1 MIIKQVEIFAIH
13 LPLID
18 PFIISYATYDTMPS
32 IILKVT
38 TDTGVVGYGEA
49 VPDEHV
55 TGESWEST
63 YAVLKHQLV
72 PAIIGESP
80 MAFEKL
86 HDKMNKVVKDVQQQK
101 QLLILLA
108 SILLGKR

>member
-1 MIIKQVEIFAIH
+1 
-13 LPLID
+13 
-18 PFIISYATYDTMPS
+18 MPS

-86 HDKMNKVVKDVQQQK
+86 HFPSN
-101 QLLILLA
+101 IEA
-108 SILLGKR
+108 SNIDRCFCCWYIFHNFIHFIM

>member
-1 MIIKQVEIFAIH
+1 MKIQQVEIFAIN
-13 LPLID
+13 LPLVE

-32 IILKVT
+32 IILKMT
-38 TDTGVVGYGEA
+38 TDTGIVGYGEA

-72 PAIIGESP
+72 PAIIGENP
-80 MAFEKL
+80 MAIEK
-86 HDKMNKVVKDVQQQK
+86 N
-101 QLLILLA
+101 
-108 SILLGKR
+108 SR